1 MFKRSFRGR
10 RFDGNKNFNRGK
22 RNFGRRQKTF
32 DPSFLVQVSKTAI
45 RQEEE
50 VYEPKNSF
58 DSFEIDTRLKQNIL
72 NQGYSEP
79 TPIQDQAIPELLRGR
94 DLVGIAKT
102 GSGKTASFLIPL
114 INKAIKNREEK
125 VLIIA
130 PTRELAVQIREEL
143 LKLSFGLNIRS
154 VLCIG
159 GVSMHGQ
166 IKILYKNP
174 NFVIGTP
181 GRLKDL
187 EQQRRLNLAQ
197 FKNVV
202 LDEVDHILDMGFF
215 EDINYLVSR
224 LAKNRQSLFFSA
236 TISPKI
242 QQVMNNLLIDPVT
255 IKIESNAPNMNV
267 NQQIIRIDGKPKI
280 EVLHDLLIKDEFEK
294 VLVFGR
300 TKFGIERLSREL
312 ISRGFRAD
320 SIHGNKS
327 QNQRQ
332 RALADFKNN
341 YIQVLLATDIAARG
355 LDINNVSH
363 VINFDL
369 PESQED
375 YVHRIGRTGRA
386 GKVGTAI
393 TFIADNS

>member
-1 MFKRSFRGR
+1 MFKKDFRRHQFGGKRDFSRGR
-10 RFDGNKNFNRGK
+10 
-22 RNFGRRQKTF
+22 RNFGRRQKAF
-32 DPSFLVQVSKTAI
+32 DPSFLVQVSGSAI
-45 RQEEE
+45 RQTQEE
-50 VYEPKNSF
+50 YKPKNSF
-58 DSFEIDTRLKQNIL
+58 EGFDLNPKLKQNIFD
-72 NQGYSEP
+72 QGYNLP
-79 TPIQDQAIPELLRGR
+79 TQIQDQAIPELLNGR
-94 DLVGIAKT
+94 DVVGIART

-114 INKAIKNREEK
+114 INKAIKSRGEK

-143 LKLSFGLNIRS
+143 LKLSQGLDIRS

-166 IKILYKNP
+166 IKILYRNP

-187 EQQRRLNLAQ
+187 ERQRRVDLSQ
-197 FKNVV
+197 FRNIV

-215 EDINYLVSR
+215 EDIKYLISK
-224 LAKNRQSLFFSA
+224 LPEKRQSLFFSA
-236 TISPKI
+236 TVSPKI
-242 QQVMNNLLIDPVT
+242 QLVMNNFLTNPVN
-255 IKIESNAPNMNV
+255 IRIESNAPNINV
-267 NQQIIRIDGKPKI
+267 NQQIIHIDGRSKVEI
-280 EVLHDLLIKDEFEK
+280 LHDLLNKQGFDK

-300 TKFGIERLSREL
+300 TKFGIERLSQEL
-312 ISRGFRAD
+312 VSRGFRAD

-332 RALADFKNN
+332 RALSDFKNN
-341 YIQVLLATDIAARG
+341 YIKVLLATDIAARG
-355 LDINNVSH
+355 LDINDVTH

-386 GKVGTAI
+386 GKIGTAI
-393 TFIADNS
+393 SFVN